1 MAEGKVLHLEEFRK
15 RIARGGQRLPHTRET
30 ERPLPRYEVIR
41 LAAELEGI
49 SVGEFVERSAARAA
63 REWAARERDAT
74 RRRSRLL
81 RPVE

>member
-1 MAEGKVLHLEEFRK
+1 MAQGKVLHLEEFRK
-15 RIARGGQRLPHTRET
+15 RIARGREPRPHTDEIR
-30 ERPLPRYEVIR
+30 RPQRRYEVIR